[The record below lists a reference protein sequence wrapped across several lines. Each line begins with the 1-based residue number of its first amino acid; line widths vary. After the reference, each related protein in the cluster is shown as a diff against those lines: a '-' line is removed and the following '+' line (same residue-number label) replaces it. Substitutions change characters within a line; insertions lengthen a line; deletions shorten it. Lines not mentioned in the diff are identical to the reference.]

1 MMELVSGA
9 IHIYLQ
15 KDSEGP
21 IHGFKIGPKMT
32 LKRMFDKFQAEYAK
46 EEEMLQFFFL
56 NSRILESETVEEVG
70 MEEGAYVEC
79 FNFLSLFFG
88 RNLAKMDGCNIYV
101 HFALRLVDTDCLDEA
116 VRLLLQADGTIVE
129 IVGDGYKENAEEYP

>member
-56 NSRILESETVEEVG
+56 NSRVMKSETTEEVG
-70 MEEGAYVEC
+70 MEDGARIQCFIFINFFLGRDLVEMDSH
-79 FNFLSLFFG
+79 NISDH
-88 RNLAKMDGCNIYV
+88 LAM
-101 HFALRLVDTDCLDEA
+101 RLVDSDLLDEA
-116 VRLLLQADGTIVE
+116 VRFL
-129 IVGDGYKENAEEYP
+129 